1 VHAAALQGQ
10 KIDPTL
16 LKYQGFGTPPD
27 LDAVLGC
34 DPWQC
39 TLIFELEIPPGVAYE
54 KAVFPMPKCLLLDAQ
69 TLRANILMTV
79 VYEPYLDAAFGSE
92 YCRSNIEV
100 SLGTHDPDEDG
111 KRHQEKQ
118 VPADPKLVGSGYEK
132 DLVEYGF
139 KWSPVKVYR
148 REMTKGVQG
157 DTWRL
162 DLSVQHRS
170 GHLPVE
176 PDRAA
181 LIITISDPLKK
192 TPVYDELVVQM
203 NNFGWAAHDLQVRPR
218 LRP

>member
-1 VHAAALQGQ
+1 MNSSRSPRIHNRAQVIAWVPIAPQTPQATEHSPYMKRIMIAGCLSTSTGFGTSFATPLISSLLANISHRVVGGASHLLSRALLVHAAALQGQ

-79 VYEPYLDAAFGSE
+79 VHEPYLDAAFGSE

-111 KRHQEKQ
+111 K
-118 VPADPKLVGSGYEK
+118 
-132 DLVEYGF
+132 
-139 KWSPVKVYR
+139 
-148 REMTKGVQG
+148 
-157 DTWRL
+157 
-162 DLSVQHRS
+162 
-170 GHLPVE
+170 
-176 PDRAA
+176 
-181 LIITISDPLKK
+181 
-192 TPVYDELVVQM
+192 
-203 NNFGWAAHDLQVRPR
+203 
-218 LRP
+218 